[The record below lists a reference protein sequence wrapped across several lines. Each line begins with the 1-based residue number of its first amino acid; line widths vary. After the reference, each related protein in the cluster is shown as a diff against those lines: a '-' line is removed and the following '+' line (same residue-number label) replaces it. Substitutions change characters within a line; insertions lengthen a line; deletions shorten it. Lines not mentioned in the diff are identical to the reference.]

1 MTKKDLVCKYLS
13 RSTYFSNQ
21 FKIEKIYF
29 KYLYNVMTAPISK
42 KLKYRLMIAMSKNNE
57 FVVNRYKTRNR
68 AGHTNYLKELELLTR
83 YDNIISYGKFI

>member
-1 MTKKDLVCKYLS
+1 MTKKDLVCKYLT
-13 RSTYFSNQ
+13 RSMYFSNQ

-42 KLKYRLMIAMSKNNE
+42 KLKYRLMIAMSKNND
-57 FVVNRYKTRNR
+57 FVINRYKTRNR

-83 YDNIISYGKFI
+83 YDNIIKHGKFI